1 MAKNSKLGSAFVE
14 NFQNVAQDVAEQ
26 EIVKCLQKVSS
37 VKEEMAADAKLNEL
51 KEMVKDLS
59 GGYKS
64 IIKVEK
70 AKIDFFVERIEEI
83 QKGEVNPTSGAN

>member
-1 MAKNSKLGSAFVE
+1 MARHSKLGSAFVE
-14 NFQNVAQDVAEQ
+14 NFSNVAQDVAEQ
-26 EIVKCLQKVSS
+26 EIVKCLQKIGT
-37 VKEEMAADAKLNEL
+37 VKEEMANDAKLNEL

-83 QKGEVNPTSGAN
+83 QSGEVNPTSGAN